1 MLSANYLSA
10 LLCETAGVELSAY
23 QQYLS
28 DLSKDYPV
36 INANCFTDADR
47 DILSHQRRGQ

>member
-36 INANCFTDADR
+36 INANCFTDADG
-47 DILSHQRRGQ
+47 IFYPISRRGQ